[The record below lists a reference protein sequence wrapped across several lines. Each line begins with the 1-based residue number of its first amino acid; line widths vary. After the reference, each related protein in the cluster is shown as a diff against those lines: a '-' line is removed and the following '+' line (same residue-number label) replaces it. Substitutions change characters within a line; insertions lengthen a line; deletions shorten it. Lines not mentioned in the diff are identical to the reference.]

1 MIIVIKSTLRA
12 DRVINTGERAFAK
25 KVAKEIIKDQIAP
38 VDKITDIAIERVRR
52 YGNKYLVSLKVSL
65 CREIEI
71 NTGDVN
77 EAIRAFIDNFQA
89 IKGYY
94 ELEDV
99 EEEDRDRLTIEDIA
113 IKGEFNA
120 PYFTIR
126 ALNERQ

>member
-12 DRVINTGERAFAK
+12 DRVINTEDRNFAK

-38 VDKITDIAIERVRR
+38 IDKITGITIERVRR

-99 EEEDRDRLTIEDIA
+99 EEEDRDKLTIEDIA
-113 IKGEFNA
+113 IKGEYHP
-120 PYFTIR
+120 PYFAIEK
-126 ALNERQ
+126 LNERQ